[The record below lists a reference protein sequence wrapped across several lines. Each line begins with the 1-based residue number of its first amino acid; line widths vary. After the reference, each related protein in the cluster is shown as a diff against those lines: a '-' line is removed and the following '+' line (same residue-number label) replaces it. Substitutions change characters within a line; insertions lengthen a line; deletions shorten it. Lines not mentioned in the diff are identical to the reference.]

1 MGHRDSGNCSCWPP
15 VGWVEFAGIPS
26 IHHQALA
33 KDLDK
38 ARIYGLQYK
47 IVSVPLFKMETNL
60 FRHDISI
67 DGWHYSILN
76 DSSEYPVLSFS
87 LYDRFESGLA
97 KESFVGDI
105 KSLGSHIPQTRKSAQ
120 RVISAGLFFIRQIL
134 GGSVPDTVRVLKA
147 YKLHPLQ
154 ASLYH
159 REMGLSVPLKD
170 VFAAQFSKQAGL

>member
-1 MGHRDSGNCSCWPP
+1 MVHRDQGVFTCWPP
-15 VGWVEFAGIPS
+15 VGWVEFAKIPS
-26 IHHQALA
+26 HPHQALA

-67 DGWHYSILN
+67 EGWHYSILN

-87 LYDRFESGLA
+87 LYDRFDPMMA
-97 KESFVGDI
+97 KESFIGDI
-105 KSLGSHIPQTRKSAQ
+105 RSFGGHIPQTRKSAQ

-134 GGSVPDTVRVLKA
+134 NGSVPDTVRVLKA

-159 REMGLSVPLKD
+159 REMGLMPPLKD